1 MLLTEPTE
9 QVRSLRHSERFN
21 MGWLWGD
28 DKKKKKDEY
37 ESISEGNLRSL
48 KQKMKPKEEM
58 AGDVGSTKNID
69 AIKKR
74 KKMLEDAARD

>member
-1 MLLTEPTE
+1 
-9 QVRSLRHSERFN
+9 

-28 DKKKKKDEY
+28 DKKKKKDED

-48 KQKMKPKEEM
+48 KQKMKPKEER

-74 KKMLEDAARD
+74 KKMLEDAARY

>member
-1 MLLTEPTE
+1 
-9 QVRSLRHSERFN
+9 

-28 DKKKKKDEY
+28 YKKKKKDED

-48 KQKMKPKEEM
+48 KQKMKPKEER

-74 KKMLEDAARD
+74 KKMLEDAARY

>member
-1 MLLTEPTE
+1 
-9 QVRSLRHSERFN
+9 

-28 DKKKKKDEY
+28 DKKKKKDED
-37 ESISEGNLRSL
+37 ESVSEGNLRSL
-48 KQKMKPKEEM
+48 KQKMKPKEEK

-74 KKMLEDAARD
+74 KKMLEDAAKD

>member
-1 MLLTEPTE
+1 
-9 QVRSLRHSERFN
+9 

-28 DKKKKKDEY
+28 DKKKKKDED
-37 ESISEGNLRSL
+37 ESVSEGNLRSL
-48 KQKMKPKEEM
+48 KQKMKPKEEK

>member
-1 MLLTEPTE
+1 
-9 QVRSLRHSERFN
+9 

-48 KQKMKPKEEM
+48 KQKMKPKEER

-74 KKMLEDAARD
+74 KKMLEDAARG

>member
-1 MLLTEPTE
+1 
-9 QVRSLRHSERFN
+9 

-28 DKKKKKDEY
+28 DKKKKKDED

-48 KQKMKPKEEM
+48 KQKMKPKEER

-74 KKMLEDAARD
+74 KKMLEDAARG

>member
-1 MLLTEPTE
+1 
-9 QVRSLRHSERFN
+9 

-28 DKKKKKDEY
+28 DKKKKKDED

-48 KQKMKPKEEM
+48 KQKMKPKEER

>member
-1 MLLTEPTE
+1 
-9 QVRSLRHSERFN
+9 

-28 DKKKKKDEY
+28 DKKKKKDED

-48 KQKMKPKEEM
+48 KQKMKPKEER

-74 KKMLEDAARD
+74 KKMLEDAAKE

>member
-1 MLLTEPTE
+1 
-9 QVRSLRHSERFN
+9 

-28 DKKKKKDEY
+28 YKKKKKDED

-48 KQKMKPKEEM
+48 KQKMKPKEER

-74 KKMLEDAARD
+74 KKMLEDAARG